1 MKMRRVMM
9 FRYVLALVPLVLVG
23 TSCSDDDEQKS
34 KTDMLTQKSWK
45 VSKAEMKTTTGT
57 FDISAGYIEDCE
69 KDNLV
74 AYSRDGKFSSQTG
87 ADDCDGVDENV
98 TGTWSWKESET
109 VLAVTLDGD
118 VEEVKLVELS
128 ESMLKVNVGSIPY
141 DQNGDGIDDSEV
153 ELLYTFT
160 TN

>member
-1 MKMRRVMM
+1 MKRFMM
-9 FRYVLALVPLVLVG
+9 SRYVLALIPLVLVG
-23 TSCSDDDEQKS
+23 TSCSDDDEKKS

-57 FDISAGYIEDCE
+57 FDISAGYIQDCE

-87 ADDCDGVDENV
+87 ADDCDGDDENV
-98 TGTWSWKESET
+98 TGTWSWKESEA

-118 VEEVKLVELS
+118 VEEVKLIELT
-128 ESMLKVNVGSIPY
+128 ESTLKVNVGSIPY

>member
-98 TGTWSWKESET
+98 AGTWSWKESET
-109 VLAVTLDGD
+109 VLSVTLDGD
-118 VEEVKLVELS
+118 VEEVKLVELT
-128 ESMLKVNVGSIPY
+128 ESTLKVNVGSIPY

>member
-1 MKMRRVMM
+1 M
-9 FRYVLALVPLVLVG
+9 FRYVMAFVPLVVVG

-57 FDISAGYIEDCE
+57 YDISASYIEDCE

-74 AYSRDGKFSSQTG
+74 AYSRDNKFSSETG
-87 ADDCDGVDENV
+87 ANDCDGDEENLA
-98 TGTWSWKESET
+98 GTWSWKENET

-118 VEEVKLVELS
+118 VEEVKLVGLT
-128 ESMLKVNVGSIPY
+128 ESTLKVNVGSIPY
-141 DQNGDGIDDSEV
+141 DQNGDGMDDSEV